1 MADLPRES
9 LFPLGNRFWSK
20 VNRDGPIVQ
29 PELGPCWLWTGG
41 TSGESGYGKYAIRR
55 VSFRAHRLA
64 WEEENGPVPEGLQ
77 LDHLCG
83 MRLCVR
89 RSHLEPVTG
98 KENIRRVVGDFCPE
112 GHPYVIYRG
121 ARQCPRCR
129 RARARARRG

>member
-9 LFPLGNRFWSK
+9 LFPLGDRFWSK
-20 VNRDGPIVQ
+20 VNKT
-29 PELGPCWLWTGG
+29 EECWLWTGG

-64 WEEENGPVPEGLQ
+64 WEEENGPVPDGLQ

-83 MRLCVR
+83 VRLCVR
-89 RSHLEPVTG
+89 PSHLEPVTG

-112 GHPYVIYRG
+112 GHPYVIYQRR
-121 ARQCPRCR
+121 RQCLRCR
-129 RARARARRG
+129 RARRARG